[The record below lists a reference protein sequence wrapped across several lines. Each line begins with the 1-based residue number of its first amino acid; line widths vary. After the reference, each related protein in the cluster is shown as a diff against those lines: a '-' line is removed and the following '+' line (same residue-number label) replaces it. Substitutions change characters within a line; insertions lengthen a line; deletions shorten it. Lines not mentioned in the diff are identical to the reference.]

1 MERNDNRRLRR
12 QLFLFFISVGILIA
26 AGGRAGAQEIRVS
39 AKLDTTTIAL
49 GDQTI
54 LRLRA
59 DVPVGTAVHLPQLA
73 DTLSAKVPIVEAGT
87 VDTAQ
92 SEPGQQTI
100 TQTYVITSF
109 DAGMQVVPELDIT
122 VGDSVYRTEA
132 LPLQVESVAV
142 DTTKAIYDIKQPLD
156 VSYTWLD
163 WLRDNLLWVL
173 LVLGGLVL
181 AGVIWYV
188 LKKRKK
194 KPAPAP
200 VEVIPDIPPHELAL
214 NKLHA
219 LREQKLWQ
227 QGAVKPYHSEL
238 SDILR
243 DFLERRYQIPAMEQT
258 TDEIFAALMATDMPD
273 GQKARLRQV
282 LTLADLVKFA
292 REQPLHTDNEQSM
305 VQAID
310 FVKEAAI

>member
-1 MERNDNRRLRR
+1 MLRR
-12 QLFLFFISVGILIA
+12 QLFLYLMSTSLLLAVS
-26 AGGRAGAQEIRVS
+26 GRAGAQEIRVS

-49 GDQTI
+49 GDQTA

-59 DVPVGTAVHLPQLA
+59 EVPAGTAVHFPQPA
-73 DTLSAKVPIVEAGT
+73 DTLSAKVPIVETGT

-100 TQTYVITSF
+100 TQAYVITSF
-109 DAGMQVVPELDIT
+109 DAGMQVIPELEIT
-122 VGDSVYRTEA
+122 VGDSAYRTEA

-156 VSYTWLD
+156 VSYSWLD

-173 LVLGGLVL
+173 LAVGALLL
-181 AGVIWYV
+181 AGVLWYV

-194 KPAPAP
+194 KPAPEP
-200 VEVIPDIPPHELAL
+200 VEVVPDIPPHELAL

-219 LREQKLWQ
+219 LRDQKLWQ

-258 TDEIFAALMATDMPD
+258 TDEIFTALAATDMPD

-282 LTLADLVKFA
+282 FTLADLVKFA

-305 VQAID
+305 AQAID
-310 FVKEAAI
+310 FVKEAAV

>member
-1 MERNDNRRLRR
+1 MLRR
-12 QLFLFFISVGILIA
+12 QLFLYLISACMLLVVSSHA
-26 AGGRAGAQEIRVS
+26 RAQEIRVS

-54 LRLRA
+54 LHLRA
-59 DVPVGTAVHLPQLA
+59 DVPAGSAVHFPQLA
-73 DTLSAKVPIVEAGT
+73 DTLSAKVPIVEAST

-92 SEPGQQTI
+92 SEPGQQVI
-100 TQTYVITSF
+100 TQAYVITSF
-109 DAGMQVVPELDIT
+109 DAGMQVIPELEIT
-122 VGDSVYRTEA
+122 VGDSTYRTEA

-156 VSYTWLD
+156 VSYSWLD

-173 LVLGGLVL
+173 LALGVLVL
-181 AGVIWYV
+181 AGVLWYA

-194 KPAPAP
+194 KPAPEP
-200 VEVIPDIPPHELAL
+200 VEVVPDIPPHELAL
-214 NKLHA
+214 NRLYA
-219 LREQKLWQ
+219 LRDQKLWQ

-243 DFLERRYQIPAMEQT
+243 DFLERRYHIPAMEQT
-258 TDEIFAALMATDMPD
+258 TDEIFGALAATDMPD

-305 VQAID
+305 AQAID
-310 FVKEAAI
+310 FVKEAAV